1 MDIRKIES
9 DFSPSLDGKAAVA
22 PNGMVATAAPEAT
35 EAGVS
40 ILKKGGN
47 AVDAAVAAAF
57 ALGVCECQSSGLGGQ
72 TMMLIHIDGK
82 VIAIDG
88 SSRAPSLAHVNA
100 IYKQDRVRGYRA
112 TTVPS
117 TLATLQYVHQ
127 RYGSLCWEEIL
138 EPAIH
143 LAREGCVI
151 TPLQHR
157 LQKRELGKFHSIQS
171 KSGAHYFLKDG
182 QPYQPGDIFRQADL
196 AELMEKLSKKGVE
209 EFYKGDIAKIIDADM
224 RENGGLLRY
233 DDLALIPWPIIR
245 KSLKRRFRDLSVYTM
260 PLPGAGRTLLFT
272 LLMLNHLPIET
283 FKDMEHDYKKI
294 HLLVE
299 IIRKA
304 FLERFD
310 RPFNPNFYPQ
320 VVIEEKDMLRR
331 KYARKSLRNIL
342 KNVDKAILSSIVT
355 EDEGSEETT
364 HLSVMDRNGIAVSLT
379 QSIERVYG
387 CKAAAAGLGFLYNN
401 YLMDFD
407 YTMPHHPFYM
417 RPNAVPWATVAPTFL
432 FLGDHLWMALGSPG
446 SERIISTLTQ
456 FLLHVVDRDFSI
468 DKAVEAPRI
477 HCSLGGRI
485 SLEAERFSPGLID
498 FLKNKGYRI
507 DSLEPYAFYLGC
519 IQAVL
524 KRQTSNGFQ
533 GIADVRRDGTAR
545 GL

>member
-1 MDIRKIES
+1 
-9 DFSPSLDGKAAVA
+9 
-22 PNGMVATAAPEAT
+22 VATAAPEAT

-57 ALGVCECQSSGLGGQ
+57 ALGVCENQASGLGGQ

-82 VIAIDG
+82 VIAVDG

-100 IYKQDRVRGYRA
+100 IYKQDRERGYRA

-117 TLATLQYVHQ
+117 TPATLWYVHQ
-127 RYGSLCWEEIL
+127 RYGSLYWEEVL
-138 EPAIH
+138 EPAVH
-143 LAREGCVI
+143 MAREGYTI

-157 LQKRELGKFHSIQS
+157 LQKRELDKFHSIQS

-182 QPYQPGDIFRQADL
+182 QPYPPGDIFRQTDLADL
-196 AELMEKLSKKGVE
+196 LEKLGKKGVE

-245 KSLKRRFRDLSVYTM
+245 KSLKRRFRDVTVYTM

-299 IIRKA
+299 ILRKA

-331 KYARKSLRNIL
+331 KYARKSLRGIL
-342 KNVDKAILSSIVT
+342 KNVDKAILSSIAT
-355 EDEGSEETT
+355 EDERSEETT
-364 HLSVMDRNGIAVSLT
+364 HLSVMDCNGIAVSLT

-456 FLLHVVDRDFSI
+456 FLLHVVDRDFPI

-507 DSLEPYAFYLGC
+507 DPLEPYAFYLGC

-524 KRQTSNGFQ
+524 KRQAGNGFQ

>member
-1 MDIRKIES
+1 MDIKKIES
-9 DFSPSLDGKAAVA
+9 DFSPSLDGKAAAA

-57 ALGVCECQSSGLGGQ
+57 ALGICESQSSGLGGQ
-72 TMMLIHIDGK
+72 TMMLIYIDGK

-100 IYKQDRVRGYRA
+100 IYTRDRARGYRA

-117 TLATLQYVHQ
+117 TPATLWYVHQ

-143 LAREGCVI
+143 MAREGCAI
-151 TPLQHR
+151 TPLQQC
-157 LQKRELGKFHSIQS
+157 LQKRELDKFHSIQS

-182 QPYQPGDIFRQADL
+182 QPYQPGDIFRQTDL
-196 AELMEKLSKKGVE
+196 AELLEKLSKKGVE

-245 KSLKRRFRDLSVYTM
+245 KSLKRRFRDVSVYTM
-260 PLPGAGRTLLFT
+260 PLPGAGRSLLFT
-272 LLMLNHLPIET
+272 LLMLDHLPTET
-283 FKDMEHDYKKI
+283 FKDMEHDFKKI

-320 VVIEEKDMLRR
+320 VVTEEKDMLRR
-331 KYARKSLRNIL
+331 KYARKSLRDIL
-342 KNVDKAILSSIVT
+342 KNVDKAILSSIAT
-355 EDEGSEETT
+355 EDERADETT
-364 HLSVMDRNGIAVSLT
+364 HLSVMDSMGMAVSLT

-407 YTMPHHPFYM
+407 YIMPHHPFYL

-432 FLGDHLWMALGSPG
+432 FLGDNLWMALGSPG

-485 SLEAERFSPGLID
+485 SLEVERFAPGLID
-498 FLKNKGYRI
+498 FLKNKGYRL
-507 DSLEPYAFYLGC
+507 DLHESYAFYLGC

-533 GIADVRRDGTAR
+533 GIADVRRDGTAE
-545 GL
+545 GF